1 MCLIIHNET
10 KQKLTKLISK
20 NNLINFISLNPDGFG
35 ITGYSNKVLTK
46 KGFGKDVFFNYLE
59 EIERDGMDYFI
70 HFRKAT
76 VGKVSLDNI
85 HPFDI
90 FGDNSFYL
98 MHNGT
103 IPGYDKDKTLEKSDT
118 KILSEEIKNTLS
130 VFEKNKIVNHIHSKE
145 FIEENN
151 KKLGDG
157 RAVLISNTKPV
168 FFNKHLWIKKDNGL
182 VYSKEVNV

>member
-1 MCLIIHNET
+1 MCLIIHNNT
-10 KQKLTKLISK
+10 RQRLTNLISK
-20 NNLINFISLNPDGFG
+20 DSLMNFMSLNPDGFG
-35 ITGYSNKVLTK
+35 ITGYSDKVLTK
-46 KGFGKDVFFNYLE
+46 KGFGKETFLSCLD
-59 EIERDGMDYFI
+59 EIESNKMDYFI

-90 FGDNSFYL
+90 FGDNAFYL

-118 KILSEEIKNTLS
+118 KILSEEIGQTLNTIIKS
-130 VFEKNKIVNHIHSKE
+130 DIDDYIKSQD
-145 FIEENN
+145 FIESVN

-157 RAVLISNTKPV
+157 RAVLISKRKPV
-168 FFNKHLWIKKDNGL
+168 FFNHHLWIKQSNGL
-182 VYSKEVNV
+182 LYSKKIDI